1 MLAEWNL
8 HYEDWIIGDGEPD
21 RRIGDVFDWFA
32 LGCWSEERLEKVNE
46 RGRSA
51 VPVSD
56 FRYRVV
62 AEVVYISQDACII
75 DFGLNATGLKATATD
90 DVLPSDCKKG
100 DFVMGEIGL
109 RLPLVT
115 EVGPEEEFKKLAY
128 RWRVNRI
135 SADLTPY
142 VNSRRDESRI
152 QYQGVPATTSVKA
165 HCYVLHCCKVSPE

>member
-1 MLAEWNL
+1 MLAEWSL

-21 RRIGDVFDWFA
+21 RHVNDVFDWFA
-32 LGCWSEERLEKVNE
+32 LAFWGEEKLGKVDEPEK
-46 RGRSA
+46 SA

-62 AEVVYISQDACII
+62 AEVAYVSENACII
-75 DFGLNATGLKATATD
+75 DFGLRATATND
-90 DVLPSDCKKG
+90 MLPSGCKKG
-100 DFVMGEIGL
+100 DFVTGEIGL
-109 RLPLVT
+109 CLPLVT

-142 VNSRRDESRI
+142 VNSRRDQSRI
-152 QYQGVPATTSVKA
+152 HYQDVPATDSVKA
-165 HCYVLHCCKVSPE
+165 SCYVLHCCRAE